1 MLDKEICVLKPPTAC
16 LTIFRLLSTVLTLL
30 KLSNSWTTFMSL
42 SNANTTHSVIYLIF
56 LLRLTQFFM
65 YKYICECVYFI
76 VIMQPVSFAS
86 VEGDLKYN

>member
-1 MLDKEICVLKPPTAC
+1 
-16 LTIFRLLSTVLTLL
+16 
-30 KLSNSWTTFMSL
+30 MSL